1 MAVLVTFIFGLV
13 ATAADALKNGASYS
27 QGQAAIGQIVATLPG
42 DIGTMLVGFLT
53 GAAGLMTAV
62 GGLF

>member
-1 MAVLVTFIFGLV
+1 MATLITFIFGLV
-13 ATAADALKNGASYS
+13 AVVGGALANAASYS
-27 QGQAAIGQIVATLPG
+27 QGQAAIGQIVATLPT
-42 DIGTMLVGFLT
+42 DLGTMLVGFLN